1 MARKPLQTETKS
13 HSVTDEQMP
22 GLAAAVEAQNA
33 LSIRT
38 SEIAAQFGDGL
49 PYDRTRLVNE
59 ARFYM
64 AQSAEAMLEA
74 GKRLIVLKENE
85 PHGEFIE
92 IVQQQL
98 GLPYRTTARLM
109 QAAIKYSSPALKA
122 NVPALAHLGKTKLFE
137 LMTEDDEE
145 LAALADGGTVA
156 GLTLDEIDRMTS
168 RELKAALRETRENA
182 EAQARL
188 LADKNSKIDELAA
201 KLTTKKPRVQTPPP
215 DVEGEEIRKEASQFA
230 FEAESV
236 VRGKLRAAFQSLAE
250 HAEKHG
256 MAHDDFMAGLL
267 CQVEVSIKQL
277 RGEFGVKEAPDGEE
291 VPDWLRGGDIPSVGQ
306 PAGELVEA

>member
-1 MARKPLQTETKS
+1 MARKPQQIETKS
-13 HSVTDEQMP
+13 HAVTETEMP
-22 GLAAAVEAQNA
+22 GLAAAVTAQNV
-33 LSIRT
+33 LSARA

-49 PYDRTRLVNE
+49 PYDRDRVVNE

-74 GKRLIVLKENE
+74 GKRLVQIKENE
-85 PHGEFIE
+85 PHGDFVA
-92 IVQQQL
+92 IVEGRL
-98 GLPYRTTARLM
+98 GLNLRSAERM
-109 QAAIKYSSPALKA
+109 AKASIKYLSPALSSKST
-122 NVPALAHLGKTKLFE
+122 ALSTLGKTKLFE
-137 LMTEDDEE
+137 LMAEDDEDLE
-145 LAALADGGTVA
+145 ALAEGGTVA

-168 RELKAALRETRENA
+168 RELRAALREARENA
-182 EAQARL
+182 EAQSRL

-201 KLTTKKPRVQTPPP
+201 KITTKKPRVHTPPP
-215 DVEGEEIRKEASQFA
+215 DVEGQEIRKEASQFA

-256 MAHDDFMAGLL
+256 MTHDDFMAGLL

-291 VPDWLRGGDIPSVGQ
+291 VPDWLRGGDLTSVGQ
-306 PAGELVEA
+306 LVGETAEA

>member
-13 HSVTDEQMP
+13 HAVTDEKMP
-22 GLAAAVEAQNA
+22 GLTAAVEAQNA

-156 GLTLDEIDRMTS
+156 GMTLDDIDRMTS
-168 RELKAALRETRENA
+168 RELKAALRETRENS

-188 LADKNSKIDELAA
+188 LADKNNKIDELAA

-236 VRGKLRAAFQSLAE
+236 VRGKLRAAFQALAE

-256 MAHDDFMAGLL
+256 IAHDDFMAGLL
-267 CQVEVSIKQL
+267 CQVEVSVKQL